1 MVFFYLI
8 DTFATPLTR
17 VAATARDPLSRQG
30 QWRAVGGEGARQRI
44 RQNEVSDCRTG
55 ELISLHRGLQR
66 GQGPRTGLS
75 SQVVSEAQAD
85 NFAWELLQGITQGKL
100 NGCE

>member
-30 QWRAVGGEGARQRI
+30 QWGVKGQDSEFFRVKSLI
-44 RQNEVSDCRTG
+44 TG
-55 ELISLHRGLQR
+55 
-66 GQGPRTGLS
+66 
-75 SQVVSEAQAD
+75 QA
-85 NFAWELLQGITQGKL
+85 N
-100 NGCE
+100 